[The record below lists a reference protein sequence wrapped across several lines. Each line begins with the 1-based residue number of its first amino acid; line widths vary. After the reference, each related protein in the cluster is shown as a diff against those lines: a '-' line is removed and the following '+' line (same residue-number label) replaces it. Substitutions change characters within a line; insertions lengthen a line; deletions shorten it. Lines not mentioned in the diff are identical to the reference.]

1 MAMYC
6 QHTSAC
12 QNFISCV
19 PVTAPPRLIAKGGG
33 GGVKSGCFGALK
45 LDRLG
50 LNCKANKCS
59 GAGTGDLGVLPT
71 NEKSSRCGLSL

>member
-1 MAMYC
+1 M
-6 QHTSAC
+6 
-12 QNFISCV
+12 
-19 PVTAPPRLIAKGGG
+19 
-33 GGVKSGCFGALK
+33 KSGCFGALK

-71 NEKSSRCGLSL
+71 NEKSHHLDLRPMGMPGTSGKKDKLRGDLVR